1 MSKKE
6 FDRLEVLLGVRS
18 GRLRV
23 ADACALLSLKRR
35 QVFRLL
41 AGLKRGGAASL
52 VSRRRGRPS
61 NNRLPEAYRDLALSL
76 VRERYADFGPTLAA
90 EKLAEVHGCT
100 ISRETLRGWM
110 IAAGLWVD
118 RRHRLPSPHQPRRR
132 RDCFGELVQIDGS
145 EHAWFE
151 DRAEKCTLLAFVDDA
166 TSRLMHLRFVAS
178 ESTFDYF
185 RATRS
190 YLEAHG
196 KPVAFY
202 SDKHSIFRVNAK
214 DAAGGDGATQFG
226 RALTELNIDI
236 LCANS
241 PQAKGRVERAF
252 GTLQDRLVKELR
264 LVGISTVEAAN
275 AWLPGF
281 VEDYNERFGRAPAN
295 AKDLHRP
302 LTEADDL
309 DEILA
314 WREERT
320 VTRNLTLRYDRMM
333 LLLDP
338 TPFARELAGKKVEVV
353 NYPDGRFAVRHEGVA
368 LPFRVFDKIRG
379 APGAIVKISGSPRNF
394 SRNGG
399 RRIRQTVNRAIH
411 DASGRQTIW
420 RRRVCR
426 QRAVRRA
433 GFWQQLQLNET
444 GRCHFNFA
452 HAVTFQPCVDMTSN
466 ITDRDVTGRAD
477 RNDAGLA
484 TALENIGHR

>member
-1 MSKKE
+1 MTVVSMSKKE

-18 GRLRV
+18 GRLRI
-23 ADACALLSLKRR
+23 ANACELLGLKRR

-41 AGLKRGGAASL
+41 AGLKHGGAASL
-52 VSRRRGRPS
+52 VSKRRGRPS

-90 EKLAEVHGCT
+90 EKLAEVHGCM

-132 RDCFGELVQIDGS
+132 RDCLGELVQIDGS

-151 DRAEKCTLLAFVDDA
+151 DRAAKCTLLAFVDDA

-185 RATRS
+185 RATRA
-190 YLEAHG
+190 YLERHG

-264 LVGISTVEAAN
+264 LAGISTVEAAN
-275 AWLPGF
+275 TWLPGF
-281 VEDYNERFGRAPAN
+281 IEDYNKRFGRAPAN

-302 LTEADDL
+302 LSEADDL

-314 WREERT
+314 WREERKL
-320 VTRNLTLRYDRMM
+320 TRNLTLRYDRMM

-338 TPFARELAGKKVEVV
+338 TPLARGLAGKTVEVV
-353 NYPDGRFAVRHEGVA
+353 NYPDGRFAIRHEGIA
-368 LPFRVFDKIRG
+368 LPFRVFDKIQTVT
-379 APGAIVKISGSPRNF
+379 PGAIVENKRLGAALAFAREL
-394 SRNGG
+394 
-399 RRIRQTVNRAIH
+399 Q
-411 DASGRQTIW
+411 ASYPPN
-420 RRRVCR
+420 RRRGDP
-426 QRAVRRA
+426 RRRRPPNNLEA
-433 GFWQQLQLNET
+433 PGMPT
-444 GRCHFNFA
+444 KGR
-452 HAVTFQPCVDMTSN
+452 PSRK
-466 ITDRDVTGRAD
+466 I
-477 RNDAGLA
+477 LA
-484 TALENIGHR
+484 TNAAE